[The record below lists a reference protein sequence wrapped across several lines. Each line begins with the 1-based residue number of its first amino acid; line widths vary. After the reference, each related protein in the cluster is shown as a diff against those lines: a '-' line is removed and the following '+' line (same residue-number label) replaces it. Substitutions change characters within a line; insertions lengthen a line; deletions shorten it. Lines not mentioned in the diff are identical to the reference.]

1 MARLITLFDLLAAV
15 SSLLAAVFWYW
26 ASQVEGPPSALVGS
40 SGWDGIAP
48 SGLGPNTAVDAS
60 PLVKFVKESGRRNK
74 VAALCS
80 AAAALFACLSWG
92 LGLFSPT

>member
-1 MARLITLFDLLAAV
+1 MARLITLLDLLAAL
-15 SSLLAAVFWYW
+15 SSLLAAVFWYR
-26 ASQVEGPPSALVGS
+26 ASQVEAPPSALVGS
-40 SGWDGIAP
+40 SGWADDTGAP
-48 SGLGPNTAVDAS
+48 NAAVDAS